1 MSNPDVTPPPEPPKV
16 AELLQD
22 IGHDVKT
29 IAVDELELARR
40 KLTVFMQ
47 QLVVKAGVA
56 VLGATVALIGLAML
70 CTVVVVALAPV
81 IPPLWLRLL
90 GMAIVYIAIGA
101 GTVVL
106 CGRRMAAMHGPGLD
120 QQVAEVGE
128 TVKAVERGW
137 KH

>member
-1 MSNPDVTPPPEPPKV
+1 
-16 AELLQD
+16 
-22 IGHDVKT
+22 
-29 IAVDELELARR
+29 
-40 KLTVFMQ
+40 MQ

-56 VLGATVALIGLAML
+56 VLGAMVALIGLAML

-90 GMAIVYIAIGA
+90 VMAIVYIAIGA

-120 QQVAEVGE
+120 QHVAELGE
-128 TVKAVERGW
+128 TIKAVERGL

>member
-1 MSNPDVTPPPEPPKV
+1 MANPDVTPSPEPPKIV
-16 AELLQD
+16 ELLQD
-22 IGHDVKT
+22 IGRDVKT

-56 VLGATVALIGLAML
+56 VLGAMVALIGLAML

-90 GMAIVYIAIGA
+90 VMAIVYIAIGA

-120 QQVAEVGE
+120 QHVAELGE
-128 TVKAVERGW
+128 TIKAVERGL

>member
-1 MSNPDVTPPPEPPKV
+1 MANPDVTPSPEPPKIV
-16 AELLQD
+16 ELLQD
-22 IGHDVKT
+22 IGRDVKT

-56 VLGATVALIGLAML
+56 VLGAMVALIGLAML

-81 IPPLWLRLL
+81 IPLLWVRLL
-90 GMAIVYIAIGA
+90 VMAIVYIAIGA

-120 QQVAEVGE
+120 QHVAELGE
-128 TVKAVERGW
+128 TIKAVERGL

>member
-1 MSNPDVTPPPEPPKV
+1 MANPDVTPSPEPPKV
-16 AELLQD
+16 ARLLQD
-22 IGHDVKT
+22 IGRDVKT

-56 VLGATVALIGLAML
+56 VLGAMVALIGLAML
-70 CTVVVVALAPV
+70 CTVVVAALAPV
-81 IPPLWLRLL
+81 IPPLWVRLL
-90 GMAIVYIAIGA
+90 VMAIVYIAIGA

-106 CGRRMAAMHGPGLD
+106 CGRRMAAMRGPGLD
-120 QQVAEVGE
+120 QQVAEFGE
-128 TVKAVERGW
+128 TIKAVERGL

>member
-1 MSNPDVTPPPEPPKV
+1 MANPDVTPSPEPPKV
-16 AELLQD
+16 VELLQD
-22 IGHDVKT
+22 IGRDVKT

-56 VLGATVALIGLAML
+56 VLGAMVALIGLAML

-81 IPPLWLRLL
+81 IPLLWVRLL
-90 GMAIVYIAIGA
+90 VMAIVYIAIGA

-120 QQVAEVGE
+120 QHVAELGE
-128 TVKAVERGW
+128 TIKAVERGL